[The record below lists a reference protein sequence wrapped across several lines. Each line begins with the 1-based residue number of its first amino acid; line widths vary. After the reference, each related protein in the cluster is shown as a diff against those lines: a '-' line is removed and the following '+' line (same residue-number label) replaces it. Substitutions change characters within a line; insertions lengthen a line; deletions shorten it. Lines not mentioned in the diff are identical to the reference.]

1 MLVSITNNFGTFPKK
16 NVNTRLESKLIV
28 AKCRKSV
35 IFIQNTSYN
44 IFQKNLE
51 IVSTFVGIGYIPMS
65 VNKRVHI
72 TEKTDFNGEINIFLI
87 YISAIFILF

>member
-1 MLVSITNNFGTFPKK
+1 MPCNFTYYFTIYNIKYIILLLQLHISTLLVSITNNFGTFPKK

-44 IFQKNLE
+44 IFQKK
-51 IVSTFVGIGYIPMS
+51 P
-65 VNKRVHI
+65 
-72 TEKTDFNGEINIFLI
+72 
-87 YISAIFILF
+87 